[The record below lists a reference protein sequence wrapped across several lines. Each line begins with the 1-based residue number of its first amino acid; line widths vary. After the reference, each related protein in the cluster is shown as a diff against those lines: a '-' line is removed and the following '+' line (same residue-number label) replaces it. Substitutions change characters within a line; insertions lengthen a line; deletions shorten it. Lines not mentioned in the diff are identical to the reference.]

1 MINIKNYLTNIKSHG
16 IIQTYRKEMIGSD
29 NGKEIIIMQD
39 RKEKATGKIK
49 ATAAPARVFLIIV
62 GIILLAVGTTAM
74 AGAFIVQSK
83 GLPSGNGLL
92 GIHVAET
99 KQQAAGILV
108 AKALLIWLEA
118 NVLFEIGRM
127 FGRIAEDGLPFKP
140 LGRSFKICGV
150 LLMIG
155 MFLPDLIGFAVT
167 CVLCRLGSEV
177 ISWELSFNMHLEL
190 LMIAVIVLVLSRIF
204 EYGVLLQQESDDTV

>member
-1 MINIKNYLTNIKSHG
+1 
-16 IIQTYRKEMIGSD
+16 
-29 NGKEIIIMQD
+29 MQD
-39 RKEKATGKIK
+39 RKEKATDMIK

-62 GIILLAVGTTAM
+62 GIILLAAGTTAM
-74 AGAFIVQSK
+74 AAAFIVQSK

-140 LGRSFKICGV
+140 LGRSFRICGV

-167 CVLCRLGSEV
+167 SVLCRLSSEA
-177 ISWELSFNMHLEL
+177 ITWELSFSMLHIDL

-204 EYGVLLQQESDDTV
+204 EYGALLQQESDDTV